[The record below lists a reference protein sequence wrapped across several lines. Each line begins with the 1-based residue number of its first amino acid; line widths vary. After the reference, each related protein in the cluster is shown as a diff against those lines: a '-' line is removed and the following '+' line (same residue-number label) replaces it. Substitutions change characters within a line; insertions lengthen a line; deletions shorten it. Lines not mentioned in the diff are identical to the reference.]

1 QVDFGHGNAGNAV
14 FTASPVTQGT
24 ELQKVDHFAKCQC
37 AHGEVNATSL
47 QRQVADDETQYG
59 SHHHAQEQG
68 DQHVA
73 DNVGSKQISRDE
85 AARTVK
91 CCLPE
96 RQQAGIAEQQ
106 VKSEPEQAP
115 YQNAAQQSG
124 PHSQQGSK
132 NWHGAKDDA
141 HHEFKTVPLPDPLT
155 A

>member
-1 QVDFGHGNAGNAV
+1 
-14 FTASPVTQGT
+14 
-24 ELQKVDHFAKCQC
+24 
-37 AHGEVNATSL
+37 
-47 QRQVADDETQYG
+47 
-59 SHHHAQEQG
+59 HAQEQG

-124 PHSQQGSK
+124 PHSQQGPK

-155 A
+155 AGGNTACHARRGRLAYRSVQRRGIRRNISLSPAHDRPSTPINPCGLSISMSAMAANSMTSE